1 MLEKTESRHDAPQA
15 ETGMT
20 RANGHAYGWVVV
32 GAGALMTC
40 VAMGSMFSLAV
51 FLQPMSVD
59 TGWSRT
65 GISTAM
71 TIDFLAMGFAAFAW
85 GALSDRYGAR
95 IVVLLG
101 GLLLGIGLALASRAT
116 SLIEF
121 QLLFGIIIGVA
132 AGAFYAP
139 MMAVASGWF
148 EHNRSLAVA
157 LVSAGMGMGPLTMAP
172 FAGWLITNYEWRTAM
187 LVIGITATLLI
198 VPAALL
204 VRRPPVVLDVTP
216 PAPGIATPVAALAPR
231 MSAGEALR
239 TPQFAA
245 LALAHFAC
253 CAAHSGPIFHMVT
266 FAIGCGIPAMA
277 AVSVYSL
284 AGLSGLGGR
293 LLLGVLADRLG
304 AKPVLVGGLMV
315 QALGA
320 GAYLFVNQ
328 LGELYALSVV
338 FGIAYG
344 GVMPL
349 YAILARDYFGGHIMG
364 TVFGAISALASLG
377 MAFGPWAGGWV
388 FDTYAS
394 YSWLYIGSFSVG
406 LAAVAVALTFRP
418 VPAAA
423 ELRAAT

>member
-1 MLEKTESRHDAPQA
+1 
-15 ETGMT
+15 MT
-20 RANGHAYGWVVV
+20 RVGLSYGWIVV
-32 GAGALMTC
+32 GAGMLITC
-40 VAMGSMFSLAV
+40 VSMGSMFTLAV
-51 FLQPMSVD
+51 FLQPMSED

-71 TIDFLAMGFAAFAW
+71 TIDFVAMGLSAFFW
-85 GALSDRYGAR
+85 GALSDRHGAR
-95 IVVLLG
+95 IVVLMG
-101 GLLLGIGLALASRAT
+101 GLLLGLGLVLASRAT
-116 SLIEF
+116 SLLEF
-121 QLLFGIIIGVA
+121 QLLFGLIVGVA
-132 AGAFYAP
+132 VGAFYAP
-139 MMAVASGWF
+139 LMAVASGWF

-172 FAGWLITNYEWRTAM
+172 FARWLITNYEWRPAM
-187 LVIGITATLLI
+187 LVVGLT
-198 VPAALL
+198 AALL
-204 VRRPPVVLDVTP
+204 VVPASLLIRRPPVVLDIAP
-216 PAPGIATPVAALAPR
+216 PAPSPARGVATPVAALTAAPR

-266 FAIGCGIPAMA
+266 YAIGCGIPAMA

-293 LLLGVLADRLG
+293 LLLGVAADRLG
-304 AKPVLVGGLMV
+304 AKPVLVAGLMV

-328 LGELYALSVV
+328 LGELYALSIV

-349 YAILARDYFGGHIMG
+349 YAILARDYFGAHIMG

-406 LAAVAVALTFRP
+406 LAAVAVALTFKP
-418 VPAAA
+418 VPTAAK
-423 ELRAAT
+423 LRTA